1 MMPGMNS
8 LEKLLQKADEIE
20 SKLGYR
26 FKDRSK
32 LVLAFTHRS
41 FINENREVSVHN
53 ERLEFLGDSVLGLL
67 MANYLY
73 SRLPDT
79 SEGDL
84 SYIRSRLV
92 EASSC
97 VDYVQKL
104 HVEDHILLGK
114 GERIHDGRGRESILA
129 DLFEAIIGAIYLDG
143 GIEAARDFVIGNFNE
158 DIEAIIKT
166 PWKNYKALLQDYC
179 QKMFQQTP
187 RYVMLDESGPDHSK
201 QFIVAVVLMDQ
212 ELGKGT
218 GSSKKEAQQAAAED
232 AVNRLHLKEKS

>member
-1 MMPGMNS
+1 MPGMNS

-20 SKLGYR
+20 SKIGYR

-41 FINENREVSVHN
+41 FINETRDVLVHN

-67 MANYLY
+67 MANFIYG
-73 SRLPDT
+73 RLPDT
-79 SEGDL
+79 PEGDL

-104 HVEDHILLGK
+104 NLEDYILLGK
-114 GERIHDGRGRESILA
+114 GERIHDGRGRDSILA

-143 GIEAARDFVIGNFNE
+143 GIEAAQKFVIGKFNE

-166 PWKNYKALLQDYC
+166 PLKNYKAILQDYC

-187 RYVMLDESGPDHSK
+187 RYVVLDETGPDHSK
-201 QFIVAVVLMDQ
+201 QFRVIVANGNL
-212 ELGKGT
+212 ELGKGI

-232 AVNRLHLKEKS
+232 AVNRLHLNEKS